1 MRKDSAKK
9 FEIEQKYRLLIRNM
23 RKREE
28 EKNNEKA
35 DNKKTGCN
43 QSE

>member
-1 MRKDSAKK
+1 MSKDSAKK

-28 EKNNEKA
+28 EKKNEKA
-35 DNKKTGCN
+35 YKKN
-43 QSE
+43 

>member
-1 MRKDSAKK
+1 MSKDSAKE

-28 EKNNEKA
+28 EKKNEKA
-35 DNKKTGCN
+35 DNKKTDCN